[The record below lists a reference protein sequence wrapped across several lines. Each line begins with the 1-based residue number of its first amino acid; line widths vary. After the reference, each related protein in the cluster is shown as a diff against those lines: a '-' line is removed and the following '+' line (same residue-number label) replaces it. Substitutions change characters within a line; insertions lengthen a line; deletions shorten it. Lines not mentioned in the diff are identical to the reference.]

1 MTVGEVFGT
10 PENIVRYYGGDGL
23 EAAALLCR
31 ARRDVRLPSLEIK
44 VQENRVRLA
53 FDASWLEANPLTATA
68 LREEVLEWERIG
80 HELKIPGLD
89 EIVLAQE
96 PVLAD

>member
-1 MTVGEVFGT
+1 MKTTQIIGLLL
-10 PENIVRYYGGDGL
+10 IVAGVLGLAYGGFSYTKETTGL
-23 EAAALLCR
+23 KLG
-31 ARRDVRLPSLEIK
+31 SLEVK

-53 FDASWLEANPLTATA
+53 FDAAWLEANPLTATA

-89 EIVLAQE
+89 DIVLAQE
-96 PVLAD
+96 PVLTE